1 MLGGAGQ
8 LGRSVVSRFM
18 KSGWKTISVDH
29 VYSEEATGSIEIPQ
43 GRFFFSFFDVFRR
56 LDDVSTTFRHQTLHA
71 VDGKDWIE
79 KTKNVTNMLQTDTYD
94 AVIVTAGG
102 WAGGHIGEIEG
113 LYGVEDM
120 WKRCAQ
126 SAAMG
131 GYMSSKLLGEDGLL
145 VFTGASVV
153 ASGGTSFMAGYG
165 MAKAATHHLVQSMS
179 SGDDLASGSTVLAI
193 LPETIDT
200 PENRTNMPDADF
212 MSWTPMGHIC
222 DEIFKWADA
231 NESRPESG
239 SLLHVR
245 TSDGDTKFV
254 L

>member
-1 MLGGAGQ
+1 MSKRALVLGGAGQ

-43 GRFFFSFFDVFRR
+43 
-56 LDDVSTTFRHQTLHA
+56 

-102 WAGGHIGEIEG
+102 WAGGHISEIEG

-153 ASGGTSFMAGYG
+153 VSGGTSFMAGYG
-165 MAKAATHHLVQSMS
+165 MAKAATHHLVKSMS

>member
-1 MLGGAGQ
+1 M
-8 LGRSVVSRFM
+8 
-18 KSGWKTISVDH
+18 
-29 VYSEEATGSIEIPQ
+29 
-43 GRFFFSFFDVFRR
+43 
-56 LDDVSTTFRHQTLHA
+56 
-71 VDGKDWIE
+71 DGKDWIE

-222 DEIFKWADA
+222 DEIFNWADA
-231 NESRPESG
+231 NVSRPESG